1 MSNTDNEKSIPSP
14 VLQTI
19 VLADHV
25 YVDALTQKKVIA
37 GTFSRLWSPQFPAK
51 LDRNTGAYLV
61 LANCHG
67 QLRLQIRYVDLQ
79 DESVLMKSSELVI
92 QTGDPLQTHEVVME
106 VPPFPMP
113 HEGQYIFE
121 VYCNGNQI
129 GGIRLIVEKIKAP
142 KE

>member
-1 MSNTDNEKSIPSP
+1 MSNVENEKSTLSP

-25 YVDALTQKKVIA
+25 YIDALTQKKVIA
-37 GTFSRLWSPQFPAK
+37 GTFSRLRSPRFPAK
-51 LDRNTGAYLV
+51 LARNTGAYLV

-67 QLRLQIRYVDLQ
+67 QIRLQIRYVDLQ
-79 DESVLMKSSELVI
+79 DESVLMETSELVI
-92 QTGDPLQTHEVVME
+92 QTDDPLQTHEVVME
-106 VPPFPMP
+106 VPPFLMP
-113 HEGQYIFE
+113 HEGQYRFE

-129 GGIRLIVEKIKAP
+129 GGIRLVVEKIENP

>member
-1 MSNTDNEKSIPSP
+1 MSRTENKKPIPNP
-14 VLQTI
+14 TLQTI

-25 YVDALTQKKVIA
+25 YIDALTQKKVIA
-37 GTFSRLWSPQFPAK
+37 GTFNQLRSPQFPAK
-51 LDRNTGAYLV
+51 LARNTGAYLV

-67 QLRLQIRYVDLQ
+67 ELRLQIRYVDLR
-79 DESVLMKSSELVI
+79 DESVLMSSSELVI
-92 QTGDPLQTHEVVME
+92 RTNNPLQANEVVMD

-113 HEGQYIFE
+113 HEGQYAFE

-129 GGIRLIVEKIKAP
+129 GGIRIVVEKIKAP

>member
-1 MSNTDNEKSIPSP
+1 MPETENKKPTPNPF
-14 VLQTI
+14 LQTI

-25 YVDALTQKKVIA
+25 YIDALTQKKVIA
-37 GTFSRLWSPQFPAK
+37 GTFSRLRSPQFPAK
-51 LDRNTGAYLV
+51 LGRNTGAYLV

-67 QLRLQIRYVDLQ
+67 ELRLQIRYVDLQ
-79 DESVLMKSSELVI
+79 NENVLMKSSELVI
-92 QTGDPLQTHEVVME
+92 QTDDPLQTQEVVMD

-129 GGIRLIVEKIKAP
+129 GGIRVVVEKIKAP
-142 KE
+142 EE